1 MRQNNTEYS
10 GITGTCMINCK
21 SRRLSC
27 NRLNRVLL
35 LLPKQFSKLYFKLI
49 SLPHSLPM
57 KQFVTFLC
65 SLSLLAGSGCKSD
78 KDVPR
83 PNGIVGRWQ
92 LTTLECYCVPSPT
105 VPNEAVEFDEA
116 GNTVFYKDGQ
126 VESRGTYQF
135 TTSKFCGSP
144 ESIPVMRISNLP
156 GIYDNNIAYTLDATT
171 LVLDQGLCTDAP
183 RKTYRK
189 N

>member
-1 MRQNNTEYS
+1 
-10 GITGTCMINCK
+10 
-21 SRRLSC
+21 
-27 NRLNRVLL
+27 
-35 LLPKQFSKLYFKLI
+35 
-49 SLPHSLPM
+49 M
-57 KQFVTFLC
+57 KQFLTFLF
-65 SLSLLAGSGCKSD
+65 SFSLLAGSACKPD
-78 KDVPR
+78 KDIPR

-92 LTTLECYCVPSPT
+92 LTQVECYCVPGAP
-105 VPNEAVEFDEA
+105 VPNEVVEFDAA

-135 TTSKFCGSP
+135 TTGTFCGGL
-144 ESIPVMRISNLP
+144 ERIPVLRISNLP
-156 GIYDNNIAYTLDATT
+156 GLYDNNIAYSLDATT